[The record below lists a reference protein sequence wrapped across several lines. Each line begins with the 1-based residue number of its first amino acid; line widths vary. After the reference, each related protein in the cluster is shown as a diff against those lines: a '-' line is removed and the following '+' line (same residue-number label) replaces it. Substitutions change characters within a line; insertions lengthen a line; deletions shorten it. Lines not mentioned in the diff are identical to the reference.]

1 MKLKNRIAA
10 IQLEKGQV
18 WKLED
23 THIEI
28 VAMGKRL
35 THYRRLS
42 HLKQKGAPVKLETIQ
57 TVENYLKTHQA
68 TLVKDPSAN

>member
-1 MKLKNRIAA
+1 MKLKNRIAS

-28 VAMGKRL
+28 VAMGKSL
-35 THYRRLS
+35 THYRRLT
-42 HLKQKGAPVKLETIQ
+42 HLKQKGVPVKLERIQ
-57 TVENYLKTHQA
+57 TVENYLKTHGA
-68 TLVKDPSAN
+68 TLVKNSASN

>member
-35 THYRRLS
+35 THYRRLA

-57 TVENYLKTHQA
+57 TVENYLRTHQA
-68 TLVKDPSAN
+68 TLVKDPGAN